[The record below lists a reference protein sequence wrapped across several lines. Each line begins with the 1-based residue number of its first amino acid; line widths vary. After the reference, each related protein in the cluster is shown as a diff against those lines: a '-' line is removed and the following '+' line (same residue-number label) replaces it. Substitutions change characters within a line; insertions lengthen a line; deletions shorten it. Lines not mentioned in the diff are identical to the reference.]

1 MNRGGQGTGGEKNWL
16 KTGLYASLIL
26 LLFLVPLFIGSVYYL
41 HTFIITLIYTI
52 AACSLRTIFLSGQ
65 ISIAHAAFMGLGAYV
80 SAILAREL
88 AWTPWLTIPLGGV
101 ASLAVGVLA
110 GYALTRVR
118 AIYFSMVSL
127 FVGLA
132 LVALMGVFANYTGG
146 DIGLIGIPP
155 LPAISIPGLP
165 VIDFLSSRVPYYYFF
180 LLLTLFCL
188 LILYSLENS
197 RIGMSWKAISQS
209 YLVASSVGINEAGF
223 RVLALAVGCFFAGIA
238 GAGYAHY
245 NMVLTRSSFG
255 FLSSVNLLIYVLV
268 GGAGSFFGPIIGTI
282 VLVIVPEI
290 LRWMKT
296 FAPFV
301 FGGIMLFVVFFM
313 PQGIAGL
320 FDQVKARFLKIRQG
334 REAEECFLKCND

>member
-1 MNRGGQGTGGEKNWL
+1 MSRGGQGTRGKTNL
-16 KTGLYASLIL
+16 MKTGAYAGLVI
-26 LLFLVPLFIGSVYYL
+26 LLFLLPLFIGSVYYL

-52 AACSLRTIFLSGQ
+52 AACSLRTILMSGQ

-80 SAILAREL
+80 SAIFAKEL
-88 AWTPWLTIPLGGV
+88 AWTPWLTIPLGGLSALV
-101 ASLAVGVLA
+101 VGVLA
-110 GYALTRVR
+110 GYPLTRVR

-155 LPAISIPGLP
+155 LPVIAIPGLP
-165 VIDFLSSRVPYYYFF
+165 VIDFLSSRVLYYYFF
-180 LLLTLFCL
+180 LVLTLFSL
-188 LILYSLENS
+188 LILHSLENS

-268 GGAGSFFGPIIGTI
+268 GGAGSFVGPIIGTV

-290 LRWMKT
+290 FRWLKA

-301 FGGIMLFVVFFM
+301 FGGIMLLVVFFM

-320 FDQVKARFLKIRQG
+320 FDQVKTRFLRIHEGERPK
-334 REAEECFLKCND
+334 DVS

>member
-1 MNRGGQGTGGEKNWL
+1 MLNGERITRGRRNWIRPAV
-16 KTGLYASLIL
+16 YASLLII
-26 LLFLVPLFIGSVYYL
+26 LFLLPLFVDSVYYL
-41 HTFIITLIYTI
+41 HTFIISLIYTI
-52 AACSLRTIFLSGQ
+52 AACSLRTVMISGQ
-65 ISIAHAAFMGLGAYV
+65 ISIAHAGFMGFGAYV
-80 SAILAREL
+80 SSILAKEL
-88 AWTPWLTIPLGGV
+88 NWTPWLTILLGGIS
-101 ASLAVGVLA
+101 ATIVGVLA
-110 GYALTRVR
+110 GYPLTRVR

-132 LVALMGVFANYTGG
+132 IVALIGVFANYTGG

-155 LPAISIPGLP
+155 LPDIKIPGLP
-165 VIDFLSSRVPYYYFF
+165 DINFLRSRIPYYYFF
-180 LLLTLFCL
+180 LVLTVLSL

-197 RIGMSWKAISQS
+197 RIGMSWKAIAQS
-209 YLVASSVGINEAGF
+209 YLVASSVGINESGF

-268 GGAGSFFGPIIGTI
+268 GGTGSFAGPIIGTT

-290 LRWMKT
+290 FRWMKT

-320 FDQVKARFLKIRQG
+320 FEQLKTKVVQFQQRKTL
-334 REAEECFLKCND
+334 RDVT

>member
-1 MNRGGQGTGGEKNWL
+1 MSMLNGERITRGRRNWIRSAV
-16 KTGLYASLIL
+16 YASLLII
-26 LLFLVPLFIGSVYYL
+26 LFLLPLFVDSVYYL
-41 HTFIITLIYTI
+41 HTFIISLIYTI
-52 AACSLRTIFLSGQ
+52 AACSLRTVMLSGQ
-65 ISIAHAAFMGLGAYV
+65 ISIAHAGFMGFGAYV
-80 SAILAREL
+80 SSILAKEL
-88 AWTPWLTIPLGGV
+88 NWTPWLTILLGGIS
-101 ASLAVGVLA
+101 ATIVGVLA
-110 GYALTRVR
+110 GYPLTRVR

-132 LVALMGVFANYTGG
+132 IVALIGVFANYTGG

-155 LPAISIPGLP
+155 LPDIRIPGLP
-165 VIDFLSSRVPYYYFF
+165 DINFLRSRIPYYYFF
-180 LLLTLFCL
+180 MVLTVISL

-197 RIGMSWKAISQS
+197 RIGMSWKAIAQS
-209 YLVASSVGINEAGF
+209 YLVASSVGINESGF

-268 GGAGSFFGPIIGTI
+268 GGTGSFAGPIIGTT

-290 LRWMKT
+290 FRWMKT

-301 FGGIMLFVVFFM
+301 FGGIMIFVVFFM

-320 FDQVKARFLKIRQG
+320 FEQVKTKIVQFQERKTP
-334 REAEECFLKCND
+334 RDVT

>member
-1 MNRGGQGTGGEKNWL
+1 MSGGGQGTRGRKNWT
-16 KTGLYASLIL
+16 KPGVYVGLIIL
-26 LLFLVPLFIGSVYYL
+26 PFLLPLFVGSVYYL

-52 AACSLRTIFLSGQ
+52 AACSLRTILMSGQ

-80 SAILAREL
+80 SAIFAKEL
-88 AWTPWLTIPLGGV
+88 AWTPWLTIPLGGISTMV
-101 ASLAVGVLA
+101 VGVLA
-110 GYALTRVR
+110 GYPLTRVR

-132 LVALMGVFANYTGG
+132 LVALMGVFADYTGG

-155 LPAISIPGLP
+155 LPAIAVPGLP
-165 VIDFLSSRVPYYYFF
+165 VINFLGSKVPYYYFF
-180 LLLTLFCL
+180 LLLTVFSL
-188 LILYSLENS
+188 LVLHSLEHS

-268 GGAGSFFGPIIGTI
+268 GGAGSFFGPIIGTV

-290 LRWMKT
+290 FRWMKT
-296 FAPFV
+296 FVPFV
-301 FGGIMLFVVFFM
+301 FGGIMLLVAFFM

-320 FDQVKARFLKIRQG
+320 FDQVKSRFLRIYEGERP
-334 REAEECFLKCND
+334 EDVS

>member
-1 MNRGGQGTGGEKNWL
+1 MLNRERVTRGERNWT
-16 KTGLYASLIL
+16 KTAVYAGLII
-26 LLFLVPLFIGSVYYL
+26 LLFLLPLFVDSVYYL

-52 AACSLRTIFLSGQ
+52 AACSLRTILISGQ
-65 ISIAHAAFMGLGAYV
+65 ISIAHAAFMGLGAYI
-80 SAILAREL
+80 SSIFAKEL
-88 AWTPWLTIPLGGV
+88 NWTPWLTIPLGG
-101 ASLAVGVLA
+101 ASAMIVGGLA
-110 GYALTRVR
+110 GYPLTRVR

-132 LVALMGVFANYTGG
+132 LVALMGVFQRFTGG

-155 LPAISIPGLP
+155 LSSITIPGLP
-165 VIDFLSSRVPYYYFF
+165 VINFLSSKIPYYYFF
-180 LLLTLFCL
+180 LLLTVLSL
-188 LILYSLENS
+188 LILHSLENS

-209 YLVASSVGINEAGF
+209 HLVASSVGINEAGF

-255 FLSSVNLLIYVLV
+255 FLASVNLLIYVLV
-268 GGAGSFFGPIIGTI
+268 GGTGSFAGPIIGTT

-290 LRWMKT
+290 FRWLKA

-301 FGGIMLFVVFFM
+301 FGGIMLLVAFFM

-320 FDQVKARFLKIRQG
+320 FEQVKMKF
-334 REAEECFLKCND
+334 AEFQEGKTPRDVS

>member
-1 MNRGGQGTGGEKNWL
+1 MLNGERITRGRRNWIRSAV
-16 KTGLYASLIL
+16 YASLLII
-26 LLFLVPLFIGSVYYL
+26 LFLLPLFVDSVYYL
-41 HTFIITLIYTI
+41 HTFIISLIYTI
-52 AACSLRTIFLSGQ
+52 AACSLRTVMISGQ
-65 ISIAHAAFMGLGAYV
+65 ISIAHAGFMGFGAYV
-80 SAILAREL
+80 SSILAKEL
-88 AWTPWLTIPLGGV
+88 NWTPWLTILLGGIS
-101 ASLAVGVLA
+101 ATIVGVLA
-110 GYALTRVR
+110 GYPLTRVR

-132 LVALMGVFANYTGG
+132 IVALIGVFANYTGG

-155 LPAISIPGLP
+155 LPDIKIPGLP
-165 VIDFLSSRVPYYYFF
+165 DINFLRSRIPYYYFF
-180 LLLTLFCL
+180 LVLTVLSL

-197 RIGMSWKAISQS
+197 RIGMSWKAIAQS
-209 YLVASSVGINEAGF
+209 YLVASSVGINESGF

-268 GGAGSFFGPIIGTI
+268 GGTGSFAGPIIGTT

-290 LRWMKT
+290 FRWMKT

-320 FDQVKARFLKIRQG
+320 FEQLKTKVVQFQQRKTL
-334 REAEECFLKCND
+334 RDVT

>member
-1 MNRGGQGTGGEKNWL
+1 MSMLNGERITRGRRNWIRSAV
-16 KTGLYASLIL
+16 YASLLII
-26 LLFLVPLFIGSVYYL
+26 LFLLPLFVDSVYYL
-41 HTFIITLIYTI
+41 HTFIISLIYTI
-52 AACSLRTIFLSGQ
+52 AACSLRTVMISGQ
-65 ISIAHAAFMGLGAYV
+65 ISIAHAGFMGFGAYV
-80 SAILAREL
+80 SSILAKEL
-88 AWTPWLTIPLGGV
+88 NWTPWLTILLGGIS
-101 ASLAVGVLA
+101 ATIVGVLA
-110 GYALTRVR
+110 GYPLTRVR

-132 LVALMGVFANYTGG
+132 IVALIGVFANYTGG

-155 LPAISIPGLP
+155 LPDIRIPGLP
-165 VIDFLSSRVPYYYFF
+165 DINFLRSRIPYYYFF
-180 LLLTLFCL
+180 MVLTVISL

-197 RIGMSWKAISQS
+197 RIGMSWKAIAQS
-209 YLVASSVGINEAGF
+209 YLVASSVGINESGF

-268 GGAGSFFGPIIGTI
+268 GGTGSFAGPIIGTT

-290 LRWMKT
+290 FRWMKT

-301 FGGIMLFVVFFM
+301 FGGIMIFVVFFM
-313 PQGIAGL
+313 PQGIVGL
-320 FDQVKARFLKIRQG
+320 FEQLRTKVLQFQQRKTPRDVT
-334 REAEECFLKCND
+334 

>member
-1 MNRGGQGTGGEKNWL
+1 MLNGERITRGRRNWIRPAV
-16 KTGLYASLIL
+16 YASLLII
-26 LLFLVPLFIGSVYYL
+26 LFLLPLFVDSVYYL
-41 HTFIITLIYTI
+41 HTFIISLIYTI
-52 AACSLRTIFLSGQ
+52 AACSLRTVMISGQ
-65 ISIAHAAFMGLGAYV
+65 ISIAHAGFMGFGAYV
-80 SAILAREL
+80 SSILAKEL
-88 AWTPWLTIPLGGV
+88 NWTPWLTILLGGIS
-101 ASLAVGVLA
+101 AMIVGVLA
-110 GYALTRVR
+110 GYPLTRVR

-127 FVGLA
+127 FVGLTI
-132 LVALMGVFANYTGG
+132 VALIGVFANYTGG

-155 LPAISIPGLP
+155 LPDIKIPGLP
-165 VIDFLSSRVPYYYFF
+165 DINFLRSRIPYYYFF
-180 LLLTLFCL
+180 LVLTVLSL

-197 RIGMSWKAISQS
+197 RIGMSWKAIAQS
-209 YLVASSVGINEAGF
+209 YLVASSVGINESGF

-268 GGAGSFFGPIIGTI
+268 GGTGSFAGPIIGTT

-290 LRWMKT
+290 FRWMKT

-320 FDQVKARFLKIRQG
+320 FEQLKTKVVQFQQRKTL
-334 REAEECFLKCND
+334 RDVT

>member
-1 MNRGGQGTGGEKNWL
+1 MLNGERITRGPRNWINIPVY
-16 KTGLYASLIL
+16 GLLII
-26 LLFLVPLFIGSVYYL
+26 LLFLVPLFVDSVYYL
-41 HTFIITLIYTI
+41 HTFIVTLIYII
-52 AACSLRTIFLSGQ
+52 AACSLRTILISGQ
-65 ISIAHAAFMGLGAYV
+65 ISIAHAGFMGLGAYV
-80 SAILAREL
+80 SSIFAKEL
-88 AWTPWLTIPLGGV
+88 AWTPWLTIPLGGIS
-101 ASLAVGVLA
+101 AMIVGVLA
-110 GYALTRVR
+110 GYPLTRVR

-127 FVGLA
+127 FVGLVI
-132 LVALMGVFANYTGG
+132 VALIGVFANYTGG

-155 LPAISIPGLP
+155 LPSIAIPGLP
-165 VIDFLSSRVPYYYFF
+165 DINFLRSKIPYYYFF
-180 LLLTLFCL
+180 LVLTILCL

-197 RIGMSWKAISQS
+197 RIGMSWKAIAQS
-209 YLVASSVGINEAGF
+209 YLVASSVGINESGF

-268 GGAGSFFGPIIGTI
+268 GGTASFAGPIIGTT

-290 LRWMKT
+290 FRWLKA

-301 FGGIMLFVVFFM
+301 FGGIMLLVVFFM

-320 FDQVKARFLKIRQG
+320 FQQVKTRFAQFQRRKTPR
-334 REAEECFLKCND
+334 DVS

>member
-1 MNRGGQGTGGEKNWL
+1 MVAGEHAPSGGKNWI
-16 KTGLYASLIL
+16 KTAVYTGLII
-26 LLFLVPLFIGSVYYL
+26 LLFLLPLFVDSVYYL
-41 HTFIITLIYTI
+41 HTFIISLIYTI
-52 AACSLRTIFLSGQ
+52 AACSLRTILISGQ
-65 ISIAHAAFMGLGAYV
+65 LSIAHAAFMGLGAYV
-80 SAILAREL
+80 SSIFAMEL
-88 AWTPWLTIPLGGV
+88 NWTPWLTIPLGGV
-101 ASLAVGVLA
+101 SAMVVGVLA
-110 GYALTRVR
+110 GYPLTRVR

-132 LVALMGVFANYTGG
+132 IVALMGVFQKYTGG

-155 LPAISIPGLP
+155 LPPITIPGLP
-165 VIDFLSSRVPYYYFF
+165 AINFLSSKIPYYYFF
-180 LLLTLFCL
+180 LLLTVFSL
-188 LILYSLENS
+188 LILHSLENS
-197 RIGMSWKAISQS
+197 RIGMSWKAIAQS

-268 GGAGSFFGPIIGTI
+268 GGTGSFFGPIIGTT

-290 LRWMKT
+290 FRWLKT

-301 FGGIMLFVVFFM
+301 FGGIMLVVVFFM

-320 FDQVKARFLKIRQG
+320 FEQVKTKLLQFQERKTPS
-334 REAEECFLKCND
+334 DVS

>member
-1 MNRGGQGTGGEKNWL
+1 MLNGERITRGRRNWIRPAV
-16 KTGLYASLIL
+16 YASLLII
-26 LLFLVPLFIGSVYYL
+26 LFLLPLFVDSVYYL
-41 HTFIITLIYTI
+41 HTFIISLIYTI
-52 AACSLRTIFLSGQ
+52 AACSLRTVMISGQ
-65 ISIAHAAFMGLGAYV
+65 ISIAHAGFMGFGAYV
-80 SAILAREL
+80 SSILAKEL
-88 AWTPWLTIPLGGV
+88 NWTPWLTILLGGIS
-101 ASLAVGVLA
+101 ATMVGVLA
-110 GYALTRVR
+110 GYPLTRVR
-118 AIYFSMVSL
+118 AIYFSMVSF

-132 LVALMGVFANYTGG
+132 IVALIGVFANYTGG

-155 LPAISIPGLP
+155 LPDIKIPGLP
-165 VIDFLSSRVPYYYFF
+165 DINFLRSRIPYYYFF
-180 LLLTLFCL
+180 LVLTVLSL

-197 RIGMSWKAISQS
+197 RIGMSWKAIAQS
-209 YLVASSVGINEAGF
+209 YLVASSVGINESGF

-268 GGAGSFFGPIIGTI
+268 GGTGSFAGPIIGTT

-290 LRWMKT
+290 FRWMKT

-320 FDQVKARFLKIRQG
+320 FEQLKTKVVQFQQRKTL
-334 REAEECFLKCND
+334 RDVT

>member
-1 MNRGGQGTGGEKNWL
+1 MKRGGKGTRGKRSWI
-16 KTGLYASLIL
+16 KTGVCAGLII
-26 LLFLVPLFIGSVYYL
+26 LLFLLPLFVDSVYYL

-52 AACSLRTIFLSGQ
+52 TACSLRTILMSGQ

-80 SAILAREL
+80 SAIFAKEL

-101 ASLAVGVLA
+101 SALVVGILA
-110 GYALTRVR
+110 GYPLTRVR

-155 LPAISIPGLP
+155 LTHIAIPGLP

-180 LLLTLFCL
+180 LVLTVFSL

-268 GGAGSFFGPIIGTI
+268 GGAGSFFGPIIGTV

-290 LRWMKT
+290 FRWMKA

-301 FGGIMLFVVFFM
+301 FGGIMLVVVFFM

-320 FDQVKARFLKIRQG
+320 LDQVKTRFLKDDKGERSG
-334 REAEECFLKCND
+334 DVS

>member
-1 MNRGGQGTGGEKNWL
+1 MSKGTEGTREKRSWTRNAVC
-16 KTGLYASLIL
+16 TGLII
-26 LLFLVPLFIGSVYYL
+26 LLFLLPLFIGNVYYL
-41 HTFIITLIYTI
+41 HIFIITLIYTI
-52 AACSLRTIFLSGQ
+52 AACSLRTILMSGQ

-80 SAILAREL
+80 SAIFAKEL
-88 AWTPWLTIPLGGV
+88 AWTPWLTIPLGGGSALV
-101 ASLAVGVLA
+101 VGVLA
-110 GYALTRVR
+110 GYPLTRVR

-155 LPAISIPGLP
+155 LPAIAIPGLP
-165 VIDFLSSRVPYYYFF
+165 VINFISSKVPYYYFF
-180 LLLTLFCL
+180 LLLAVFSL
-188 LILYSLENS
+188 LILHSLENS

-255 FLSSVNLLIYVLV
+255 FLSSINLLIYVLV
-268 GGAGSFFGPIIGTI
+268 GGAGSFFGPIIGTVI
-282 VLVIVPEI
+282 LMIVPE
-290 LRWMKT
+290 LFRWMKA
-296 FAPFV
+296 FVPFV
-301 FGGIMLFVVFFM
+301 FGGGMLVVVFFM

-320 FDQVKARFLKIRQG
+320 LDQVKKKISQKWIRKRHG
-334 REAEECFLKCND
+334 DVS

>member
-1 MNRGGQGTGGEKNWL
+1 MLIEGRVKGGGRNRIKTAIF
-16 KTGLYASLIL
+16 TGLMIVL
-26 LLFLVPLFIGSVYYL
+26 LLIPLFVDSVYYL
-41 HTFIITLIYTI
+41 HTFIITLIYII
-52 AACSLRTIFLSGQ
+52 AACSLRTILISGQ

-80 SAILAREL
+80 SAIFAREL
-88 AWTPWLTIPLGGV
+88 AWTPWLTVPLGGV
-101 ASLAVGVLA
+101 SAMVVGVLA
-110 GYALTRVR
+110 GYPLTRVR

-132 LVALMGVFANYTGG
+132 LVALMGVFADYTGG

-155 LPAISIPGLP
+155 LPATAIPGLP
-165 VIDFLSSRVPYYYFF
+165 VIDFLSSKVPYYYFF
-180 LLLTLFCL
+180 LLLTVFSL
-188 LILYSLENS
+188 LILHSLENS

-223 RVLALAVGCFFAGIA
+223 RVLALAVGCFFSGIA

-268 GGAGSFFGPIIGTI
+268 GGAGSFFGPIIGTV

-290 LRWMKT
+290 FRWLKA

-301 FGGIMLFVVFFM
+301 FGGIMLLVVFFM

-320 FDQVKARFLKIRQG
+320 FDQVKTRFLRIHEGERPK
-334 REAEECFLKCND
+334 DVS

>member
-1 MNRGGQGTGGEKNWL
+1 MLNGERITRGRRNL
-16 KTGLYASLIL
+16 IRHAVYAGLLII
-26 LLFLVPLFIGSVYYL
+26 LFVLPLFVDSLYYL

-52 AACSLRTIFLSGQ
+52 AACSLRTVMISGQ
-65 ISIAHAAFMGLGAYV
+65 ISIAHAGFMGFGAYV
-80 SAILAREL
+80 SSILAKEL
-88 AWTPWLTIPLGGV
+88 NWTPWLTILLGGIS
-101 ASLAVGVLA
+101 ATIVGVLA
-110 GYALTRVR
+110 GYPLTRVR

-132 LVALMGVFANYTGG
+132 IVALIGVFANYTGG

-155 LPAISIPGLP
+155 LPEIKIPGLP
-165 VIDFLSSRVPYYYFF
+165 DINFLHSRIPYYYFF
-180 LLLTLFCL
+180 LVLTVLSL

-197 RIGMSWKAISQS
+197 RIGMSWKAIAQS
-209 YLVASSVGINEAGF
+209 YLVASSVGINESGF

-268 GGAGSFFGPIIGTI
+268 GGTGSFAGPIIGTT

-290 LRWMKT
+290 FRWMKT
-296 FAPFV
+296 FVPFV
-301 FGGIMLFVVFFM
+301 FGGIMICVVFFM
-313 PQGIAGL
+313 PQGIVGL
-320 FDQVKARFLKIRQG
+320 FEQLKTKAVQFQQRKTPR
-334 REAEECFLKCND
+334 DVT

>member
-1 MNRGGQGTGGEKNWL
+1 MLPEERASKGRNWG
-16 KTGLYASLIL
+16 KIIACTAVII
-26 LLFLVPLFIGSVYYL
+26 LLFLVPFFVDSFYYL

-52 AACSLRTIFLSGQ
+52 AACSLRTILISGQ

-80 SAILAREL
+80 SGIFAKEFG
-88 AWTPWLTIPLGGV
+88 WSPWITIPLAGV
-101 ASLAVGVLA
+101 SAMLVGVLT
-110 GYALTRVR
+110 GFPLTRVR

-132 LVALMGVFANYTGG
+132 LVALMGVFQKYTGG

-155 LPAISIPGLP
+155 LSSITIPGLP
-165 VIDFLSSRVPYYYFF
+165 TINFLSSKVPYYYFF

-188 LILYSLENS
+188 LILYSIENS
-197 RIGMSWKAISQS
+197 RIGMSWKAIAQS
-209 YLVASSVGINEAGF
+209 HLVASSVGINEAGY

-255 FLSSVNLLIYVLV
+255 FLASVNLLIYVLV
-268 GGAGSFFGPIIGTI
+268 GGAGSFFGPIIGTV

-290 LRWMKT
+290 FRWMKA

-301 FGGIMLFVVFFM
+301 FGGIMLLVVFFM
-313 PQGIAGL
+313 PHGIAGL
-320 FDQVKARFLKIRQG
+320 FDQVKTRFLKIHEGERP
-334 REAEECFLKCND
+334 KDVS

>member
-1 MNRGGQGTGGEKNWL
+1 MPREGRVIGGGRNRV
-16 KTGLYASLIL
+16 KTAIYSGLII
-26 LLFLVPLFIGSVYYL
+26 LLFLLPLFVSSVYYL

-52 AACSLRTIFLSGQ
+52 AACSLRTILISGQ

-80 SAILAREL
+80 SSIFAKEL
-88 AWTPWLTIPLGGV
+88 AWTPWFTIPLGGV
-101 ASLAVGVLA
+101 SAMIVGVLA
-110 GYALTRVR
+110 GYPLTRVR

-132 LVALMGVFANYTGG
+132 IVALMGVFADYTGG

-155 LPAISIPGLP
+155 LPAIDIPGLP
-165 VIDFLSSRVPYYYFF
+165 VIDFLSSKIPYYYFF
-180 LLLTLFCL
+180 LLVTGLSL
-188 LILYSLENS
+188 LVLHSLENS

-209 YLVASSVGINEAGF
+209 YLVASSVGINEVGF

-268 GGAGSFFGPIIGTI
+268 GGAGSFFGPVIGTS

-290 LRWMKT
+290 FRWMKA

-301 FGGIMLFVVFFM
+301 FGGIMLLVVFFM

-320 FDQVKARFLKIRQG
+320 LDQVKARFVRFQEGERRK
-334 REAEECFLKCND
+334 DVS